1 MLVHIFSWKKKI
13 ASLKRVKRSDFWVA
27 NWREILKGEQKRIYL
42 TTSQASLFYL
52 RIEMHN
58 ISRQQLEFSY
68 GLSDPFV
75 LEQGWFKYQ

>member
-1 MLVHIFSWKKKI
+1 MEKKI
-13 ASLKRVKRSDFWVA
+13 ASLKRVKRSDFLVA
-27 NWREILKGEQKRIYL
+27 NWGEILKGEQKRIYL

-58 ISRQQLEFSY
+58 IPRQQLEFPY

-75 LEQGWFKYQ
+75 LVLGWFKYK